1 MPFVKLDC
9 GILNSTLWFDRQARD
24 VFITALLMAEPYEL
38 LEPIQQIHVDSL
50 EYTGWLVPA
59 GWYGFVPAAGVGITH
74 RAGIEESEGR
84 EALRVLGS
92 PENSSRT
99 PDYEGRRL
107 VRINGGYLVL
117 NFIKYREKDAS
128 AADRQR
134 RWRER
139 QKAKAKGKPSRV
151 TESPLRVISNQAEA
165 EAEAEVQQLAP
176 LAVTPP
182 AKTTAKPLAYRP
194 RIDVAWPGR
203 PNVPGS
209 LHAEFRTKLG
219 GDPETADAR
228 LHAWYP
234 IAAAP
239 FEDQPIG
246 DDDFRF
252 WRSRFRE
259 WLGTTEK
266 PARATKSAAPTP
278 VYNDEDWCH
287 HDPPCGSRDWHAM
300 KVQAEHA

>member
-24 VFITALLMAEPYEL
+24 VFITALLMAEPFEL
-38 LEPIQQIHVDSL
+38 LEPTPQIHVDSL

-59 GWYGFVPAAGVGITH
+59 GWYGFVPAAGVGITY

-84 EALRVLGS
+84 EALRALGS

-107 VRINGGYLVL
+107 VRIDGGYLVL
-117 NFIKYREKDAS
+117 NFIKYREKDATS
-128 AADRQR
+128 ADRQR

-139 QKAKAKGKPSRV
+139 AKLKAQDKPSRV
-151 TESPLRVISNQAEA
+151 TGPPSRVISNQAEA
-165 EAEAEVQQLAP
+165 EAEAEVQQLAT
-176 LAVTPP
+176 LAVTPT

-203 PNVPGS
+203 PPVPGS
-209 LHAEFRTKLG
+209 LHAEFRDKLG

-228 LHAWYP
+228 LNAWYP

-239 FEDQPIG
+239 YDGQDIG

-252 WRSRFRE
+252 WRARFRE
-259 WLGTTEK
+259 WLGTTVK
-266 PARATKSAAPTP
+266 PVSAQTP
-278 VYNDEDWCH
+278 IETPAAIAASNERMLANLKRRGVI
-287 HDPPCGSRDWHAM
+287 
-300 KVQAEHA
+300 

>member
-209 LHAEFRTKLG
+209 LHAELG
-219 GDPETADAR
+219 RNSAATPRRPTRGCTPGIPSR
-228 LHAWYP
+228 LHHSRTSPSGTMTSASGGPGSGSGWAQLRSRRALP
-234 IAAAP
+234 RARPRRRSIMTRTGATTTRPAAP
-239 FEDQPIG
+239 VT
-246 DDDFRF
+246 
-252 WRSRFRE
+252 
-259 WLGTTEK
+259 GT
-266 PARATKSAAPTP
+266 P
-278 VYNDEDWCH
+278 
-287 HDPPCGSRDWHAM
+287 
-300 KVQAEHA
+300 